1 MLVLKGYLQSDS
13 CRTLSEE
20 NREYRP
26 KQRMNVGRME
36 RIGWLERGSGKMSK
50 RPKPFEYKGKK
61 KTRHPR
67 ESLWRDGLSF
77 SKWWRCRESN
87 PGPEQCLIQS
97 PHSSPV
103 LMVSWSGTAPV
114 KAVPLARMN
123 TRLPLRA
130 KADGA
135 YLREPKLKRELCH
148 PAVFE

>member
-1 MLVLKGYLQSDS
+1 MSDPV
-13 CRTLSEE
+13 RRKQRIPAQTENERGKNGE
-20 NREYRP
+20 NR
-26 KQRMNVGRME
+26 VAGE
-36 RIGWLERGSGKMSK
+36 RFRNDVKTAET
-50 RPKPFEYKGKK
+50 FENKGKK
-61 KTRHPR
+61 KTRLPR